1 MEKIDFIDFI
11 GLMKEVLGPTMPRMI
26 RSTLLKSNI
35 LRSVNP
41 KDLPEDTG
49 DLLLEAARRC
59 YLRIFPRA
67 LSTDLP
73 SGYEDANGGIYFTNT
88 EPIEDSFIPTHQST
102 ITEDETGDNELLIPI
117 RVFTQGRK
125 TVWFF
130 TPKEIVNIIHQALS
144 FVEAKVMIVSTPINH
159 NYHQHNFIWDPEISH
174 LFPSD
179 YNHEEFNQ
187 QQIRS
192 IFSQLL
198 LANAFRPGGPVSQYP
213 DVLAFFMNY
222 EDLYKNYG
230 QFLKDQKK
238 KKNIKYE
245 ITRFLGDFFKKK
257 GLIFKYTIV
266 PNWTCSKGHVN
277 KMDYDIELVNEST
290 GEVINVYKNQRVQ
303 QPPVCQKCKT
313 PKRADVEGS
322 GSAGEG
328 SVQDIRWEFIGRLKK
343 DFRISRKFF
352 PSFSSRT

>member
-11 GLMKEVLGPTMPRMI
+11 GLMTEVLGPTMPRMI

-88 EPIEDSFIPTHQST
+88 EAIADSFIPTHQST
-102 ITEDETGDNELLIPI
+102 ITEDETGPKELLIPI

-144 FVEAKVMIVSTPINH
+144 FVEAKVMIVSSPINYRG
-159 NYHQHNFIWDPEISH
+159 YHQHSFLWDAEISH

-187 QQIRS
+187 KQIRS

-222 EDLYKNYG
+222 EHLYQNYG
-230 QFLKDQKK
+230 QFLKDKK
-238 KKNIKYE
+238 KYD
-245 ITRFLGDFFKKK
+245 ITRFLADYFEKK
-257 GLIFKYTIV
+257 GLKFKYIIV
-266 PNWTCSKGHVN
+266 PNWTCSNGHVN
-277 KMDYDIELVNEST
+277 KMNYDIEILNELR
-290 GEVINVYKNQRVQ
+290 EIINVYKNQNKQ
-303 QPPVCQKCKT
+303 QPPVCQICKT

-328 SVQDIRWEFIGRLKK
+328 SVQDIRWEIIGRPKK